1 MWPATVLPVQ
11 QIKQS
16 FSRRLREALEAAGY
30 PPRPAVLERE
40 FNSRYWGKPM
50 TLHGV
55 RRWLLGQTMP
65 GPDKVAVLSDWLG
78 VPPQELGFGAPVSTQ
93 ARERPSR
100 WDASWGYQ
108 ERELFELFLA
118 LPVVHR
124 RVVREVILAFA
135 HAQPQQGAQAT
146 VRPNGAPRG
155 RDAR

>member
-1 MWPATVLPVQ
+1 MQ

-16 FSRRLREALEAAGY
+16 FARRLREALEAAGY

-55 RRWLLGQTMP
+55 RRWLLGQTTP
-65 GPDKVAVLSDWLG
+65 GPDKVAVLAEWLR
-78 VPPQELGFGAPVSTQ
+78 VPAQELGFGEPAAPRR
-93 ARERPSR
+93 AAEPPAR

-135 HAQPQQGAQAT
+135 RAQPPENPGVGAQAAVT
-146 VRPNGAPRG
+146 RSTRGAR
-155 RDAR
+155 

>member
-1 MWPATVLPVQ
+1 MPPVQ

-16 FSRRLREALEAAGY
+16 FARRLREALEAAGY

-65 GPDKVAVLSDWLG
+65 GPDKVAVLADWLG
-78 VPPQELGFGAPVSTQ
+78 VPPHELGFGQQVAPR
-93 ARERPSR
+93 AREQPIR
-100 WDASWGYQ
+100 WDAAWGYQ
-108 ERELFELFLA
+108 ERELFELFLG

-135 HAQPQQGAQAT
+135 RAQPAQGPHT
-146 VRPNGAPRG
+146 GSRPTAPSRSDSP
-155 RDAR
+155 R